1 MKYVC
6 RKTSIYLRQVN
17 IVSHKALIGGVAY
30 SISSGNTTIGG
41 TGYDITGGKTLIG
54 GTAYNIGF
62 RVDPLIIYE
71 GGDNVL
77 VGTLAIG
84 NYTTSTNAGVV
95 GPPAINDTY
104 GIVDGCIKV
113 ISAMGMVPGYGSSS
127 RTIYAT
133 IGQIDI
139 TKYTTLHVLGYS
151 SNVSNP
157 LGIGSFGLTLV
168 KANDNSNPSY
178 EISGS
183 LSNTTATEEIIDIS
197 SYAGNYYIKLASGG
211 YGTAYFTK
219 IWLT

>member
-1 MKYVC
+1 MG
-6 RKTSIYLRQVN
+6 
-17 IVSHKALIGGVAY
+17 H
-30 SISSGNTTIGG
+30 
-41 TGYDITGGKTLIG
+41 KTLIG
-54 GTAYNIGF
+54 GTTYDVSSGKTLVNGTGYGVGGGRTLIGGTGYNVSFG
-62 RVDPLIIYE
+62 VKPLIIYD

-77 VGTLAIG
+77 VGTLVLG
-84 NYTTSTNAGVV
+84 NFTTSSNAGIV
-95 GPPAINDTY
+95 GPPQINDTY

-197 SYAGNYYIKLASGG
+197 SYAGNYYIKLASGA